1 MHSGVPSDR
10 PRTFLRRIAG
20 NVGTWVRKLTAAVML
35 AVLVL
40 LIFRAC
46 QSTQGPPLRPWHT
59 VVPVELSADAIGNGD
74 WPAYVEAEKRMFDS
88 LHLRLQ
94 SEMEQ
99 SDRTPLNRY
108 HDGSLAS
115 PGAFERDWNRSFVLE
130 PDGAASGVVVLVH
143 GLTDSPYSMRS
154 LAELYRQHGLVA
166 IVPRMPGHGTV
177 PAGLTSEGHKEWEAA
192 VEMAMA
198 EARRRS
204 ADCLPV
210 HLVGYSNGAALAM
223 LHVMRRIESG
233 LPGGVDRVVLVSPMV
248 EVNRFA
254 RYAGLAGL
262 PSIFGRYAKSA
273 WIDVLP
279 EYNPFKYN
287 SFPIRAA
294 RESYLVTAD
303 LHAAIE
309 AVARK
314 ARMAEVPP
322 ILAFQSVVDDTVT
335 AEGVMTRL
343 FDRLAANGSEL
354 VLFDVN
360 HSRIMDP
367 IMRASATGLPRKA
380 LQTSSRSYTLTVVG
394 AVSGDDA
401 TVVARSRLPG
411 TDALQV
417 QPTGLNYPSDVYSLS
432 HIALPFPAEDPLYG
446 NVPSGRRVIQFGT
459 IAVRGERNTLVVSQD
474 SLSRLSYNP
483 FYRYM
488 AVRIVAHMP
497 IARTDHREVGKP
509 RCGISL

>member
-1 MHSGVPSDR
+1 MNSGAPSDR
-10 PRTFLRRIAG
+10 PHTFLRRFAA
-20 NVGTWVRKLTAAVML
+20 NVGTLIKKLTTTAML
-35 AVLVL
+35 VVLVL
-40 LIFRAC
+40 LGVRAY

-59 VVPVELSADAIGNGD
+59 IVPVELSANAIGKGN
-74 WPAYVEAEKRMFDS
+74 WSAYVEAEKHMFDS
-88 LHLRLQ
+88 LHMRLQ
-94 SEMEQ
+94 SAMEP

-108 HDGSLAS
+108 HDGSLTS
-115 PGAFERDWNRSFVLE
+115 PGAFDRDWNRSYVLE
-130 PDGAASGVVVLVH
+130 PAGAASGVVVLVH

-177 PAGLTSEGHKEWEAA
+177 PAGLTREGRNEWEAA
-192 VEMAMA
+192 VDMAMA

-204 ADCLPV
+204 GVCLPV

-223 LHVMRRIESG
+223 LYVMRRIESG
-233 LPGGVDRVVLVSPMV
+233 LPGDVDRVVLISPMV

-254 RYAGLAGL
+254 RYAGMAGL
-262 PSIFGRYAKSA
+262 PAIFGRYAKSA
-273 WIDVLP
+273 WLDVLP

-303 LHAAIE
+303 LQAAIE
-309 AVARK
+309 AVAGQG
-314 ARMAEVPP
+314 RMAKVPP
-322 ILAFQSVVDDTVT
+322 VLAFQSVVDDTVT
-335 AEGVMTRL
+335 AYGVMTRL
-343 FDRLAANGSEL
+343 FDKLTANGSEL

-360 HSRIMDP
+360 HNRVMEP
-367 IMRASATGLPRKA
+367 ILRTSVAGLPLKV
-380 LQTSSRSYTLTVVG
+380 LQASSRSYTLTVVG

-401 TVVARSRLPG
+401 AVVARSRLPG

-417 QPTGLNYPSDVYSLS
+417 QATGLNYPNDVYSLS
-432 HIALPFPAEDPLYG
+432 HIALPFPADDPLYG

-483 FYRYM
+483 FYEYM
-488 AVRIVAHMP
+488 AVRIVAQMP
-497 IARTDHREVGKP
+497 MAGTGQQKVAES

>member
-1 MHSGVPSDR
+1 MHSDAATDR

-20 NVGTWVRKLTAAVML
+20 NVGPWVRKLTAAVTL

-74 WPAYVEAEKRMFDS
+74 WPTYVEAEKRMFDS

-108 HDGSLAS
+108 QDGSLAS

-130 PDGAASGVVVLVH
+130 PDGAASGVVVMVH

-177 PAGLTSEGHKEWEAA
+177 PAGLTREGHKEWEAA
-192 VEMAMA
+192 VEMAMT

-262 PSIFGRYAKSA
+262 PAIFGRYAKSA

-294 RESYLVTAD
+294 RESYLVTAA
-303 LHAAIE
+303 LHAAME
-309 AVARK
+309 AVARQG
-314 ARMAEVPP
+314 RMSEVPP

-335 AEGVMTRL
+335 ADGVMTRL
-343 FDRLAANGSEL
+343 YDKLAVNGSEL

-360 HSRIMDP
+360 SSRIMHP
-367 IMRASATGLPRKA
+367 ILRPSATGLPRKA
-380 LQTSSRSYTLTVVG
+380 RQTSSRNYTLTVVG

-417 QPTGLNYPSDVYSLS
+417 QPTGLTYPNDVYSLS
-432 HIALPFPAEDPLYG
+432 HIALPFSAEDPLYG

-459 IAVRGERNTLVVSQD
+459 IAVRGERNTLLVSQD

-497 IARTDHREVGKP
+497 IAGTDRREAGKP
-509 RCGISL
+509 RCGISR

>member
-1 MHSGVPSDR
+1 MV
-10 PRTFLRRIAG
+10 G
-20 NVGTWVRKLTAAVML
+20 NVGTLIKKLTTMVML
-35 AVLVL
+35 AALVL
-40 LIFRAC
+40 LGIRAC
-46 QSTQGPPLRPWHT
+46 QSTQGPPLHPWHT
-59 VVPVELSADAIGNGD
+59 LVPVELSANAIRNGD
-74 WPAYVEAEKRMFDS
+74 WPAYVEAEKHMFDS

-108 HDGSLAS
+108 HDGSLTS
-115 PGAFERDWNRSFVLE
+115 PAAFERDWNRSFVLE
-130 PDGAASGVVVLVH
+130 PAGAASGVVVLLH

-177 PAGLTSEGHKEWEAA
+177 PAALTRQGRKEWNAA
-192 VEMAMA
+192 VEIAMT

-233 LPGGVDRVVLVSPMV
+233 LPSDIDRIVLISPMV
-248 EVNRFA
+248 EVSRFA

-262 PSIFGRYAKSA
+262 PAIFGRYAKSA
-273 WIDVLP
+273 WLDVLP

-303 LHAAIE
+303 LHAAME
-309 AVARK
+309 AVARQG
-314 ARMAEVPP
+314 RMAEVPP
-322 ILAFQSVVDDTVT
+322 VLAFQSVVDDTVT
-335 AEGVMTRL
+335 ADGVMTRL
-343 FDRLAANGSEL
+343 FDKLAANGSEL

-360 HSRIMDP
+360 HNRIMDP
-367 IMRASATGLPRKA
+367 ILRTTATGLPRKA

-394 AVSGDDA
+394 TVSGDDA
-401 TVVARSRLPG
+401 TVVARSRLPD

-432 HIALPFPAEDPLYG
+432 HIALPFPADDPLYG

-474 SLSRLSYNP
+474 SLNRLSYNP

-497 IARTDHREVGKP
+497 IAETAPRKEP

>member
-1 MHSGVPSDR
+1 MNAGAPSDR
-10 PRTFLRRIAG
+10 HLTLLRRIAA
-20 NVGTWVRKLTAAVML
+20 NVGTLIKRLTTMAML

-40 LIFRAC
+40 LVIRAC

-59 VVPVELSADAIGNGD
+59 IVPVELSASAIGNSN
-74 WPAYVEAEKRMFDS
+74 WPAYVEAEKRMFGS

-94 SEMEQ
+94 SEMEPG
-99 SDRTPLNRY
+99 DRTPLNRY

-115 PGAFERDWNRSFVLE
+115 PQAFERDWNRSFVLE
-130 PDGAASGVVVLVH
+130 PAGAASGIVVLVH

-177 PAGLTSEGHKEWEAA
+177 PAGLTREGGKEWNAA
-192 VEMAMA
+192 VEMAMT

-223 LHVMRRIESG
+223 LHVMRRIERG
-233 LPGGVDRVVLVSPMV
+233 LPGDVDRVVLISPMV

-262 PSIFGRYAKSA
+262 PAIFGRYAKSA
-273 WIDVLP
+273 WLDVLP

-303 LHAAIE
+303 LQAAME
-309 AVARK
+309 TVAGQG
-314 ARMAEVPP
+314 RMARVPP

-335 AEGVMTRL
+335 AGGVMTRL
-343 FDRLAANGSEL
+343 FDKLTVNGSEL

-360 HSRIMDP
+360 HNRIMEP
-367 IMRASATGLPRKA
+367 ILRTSATGLPRKA
-380 LQTSSRSYTLTVVG
+380 LQASSRGYTLTVVG
-394 AVSGDDA
+394 AASGDDA
-401 TVVARSRLPG
+401 AVVARSRVPG

-417 QPTGLNYPSDVYSLS
+417 QPTGLSYPGDVYSLS
-432 HIALPFPAEDPLYG
+432 HIALPFPADDPLYG

-483 FYRYM
+483 FYEYM
-488 AVRIVAHMP
+488 AVRIVAQMP
-497 IARTDHREVGKP
+497 IAGTGRQKGAES